1 MQAWRQTTRWS
12 MRALSRQKLD
22 AESSRQL
29 VQDASHRLQGQAY
42 FLDQLQEDLKEN
54 DEVMPNGI
62 IKASNNSV
70 SSNLLD
76 WKGHLEREKEEQRAL
91 HQADIILRNLH
102 VLHRDTVQ
110 LTQHLLQSENIWSS
124 FTNAHQSTL
133 AATMEQ
139 IRSRHATTLE
149 TVADLVLLLRDYRD
163 LPHAALTSLL
173 RGRLSVQLLCDHYVG
188 LQKGR
193 QNGGVSV
200 NCPLQPVLEEAV
212 TEAKHLCEAHY
223 QESPEIILPKDYPAP
238 LTLIRPWLHHA
249 LVEML
254 KNSMVASMEIS
265 EKPPPIEIE
274 VQEIDGGFV
283 SIHIHDY
290 GSGFDGDP
298 FTFASSP
305 DKWDRLDVQ
314 QSYAT
319 VRSPLSSLGVGVPSS
334 LWLLQHFGGN
344 LELSNRDQ
352 RGCTA
357 TLVLPLDDDLPE
369 YLPTMHSTME

>member
-1 MQAWRQTTRWS
+1 

-274 VQEIDGGFV
+274 VKEIDGGFV